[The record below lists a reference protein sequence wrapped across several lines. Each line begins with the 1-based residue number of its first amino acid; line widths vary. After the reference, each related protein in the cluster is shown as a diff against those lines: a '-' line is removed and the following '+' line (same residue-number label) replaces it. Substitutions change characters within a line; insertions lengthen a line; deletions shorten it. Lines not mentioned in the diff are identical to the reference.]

1 MIKINQLKLPVGHS
15 QKDLED
21 KIRKTLRIPSKE
33 TFHYEV
39 MRRSL
44 DARKKP
50 SLFYVYCIYVTIR
63 QENSIVKKLHQPSV
77 SLVTETGYRFS
88 EMGQERLNRRP
99 VIVGA
104 GPCGLF
110 AAWQLTLAGY
120 APLILERG
128 KQVEDRSADVERF
141 WKTGILQ
148 PDSNVQFGEGGA
160 GTFSDGKLN
169 TVVKDPSG
177 RNRYV
182 LETFVKFGAPSDILY
197 DAKPHIGTDIL
208 AKVIK
213 NMRDYLIKHGAEFRF
228 QTCLKDIQIKENA
241 LQALVTEDDT
251 VIPADVAILALGHS
265 ARDTFTML
273 HRHQLPMEAKN
284 FAVGFRVEHPQQMID
299 DAMYGNGK
307 RNQSILG
314 WCLRGGS
321 GRLVSLSAD
330 ERCMERLVSEQFG
343 GLFHRL
349 LCSSLEE
356 SRWRIRTGR
365 ADRRCGTSGSGKY
378 ERQYLL
384 EQGRGLLYS
393 DCFRQQRNIS
403 TGCQLDT

>member
-128 KQVEDRSADVERF
+128 KQVEDRQASRS
-141 WKTGILQ
+141 LQ
-148 PDSNVQFGEGGA
+148 
-160 GTFSDGKLN
+160 
-169 TVVKDPSG
+169 TVKQKG
-177 RNRYV
+177 RHRIIV
-182 LETFVKFGAPSDILY
+182 
-197 DAKPHIGTDIL
+197 
-208 AKVIK
+208 
-213 NMRDYLIKHGAEFRF
+213 FRF
-228 QTCLKDIQIKENA
+228 DF
-241 LQALVTEDDT
+241 
-251 VIPADVAILALGHS
+251 
-265 ARDTFTML
+265 R
-273 HRHQLPMEAKN
+273 
-284 FAVGFRVEHPQQMID
+284 FA
-299 DAMYGNGK
+299 
-307 RNQSILG
+307 
-314 WCLRGGS
+314 GS
-321 GRLVSLSAD
+321 
-330 ERCMERLVSEQFG
+330 
-343 GLFHRL
+343 
-349 LCSSLEE
+349 
-356 SRWRIRTGR
+356 GR
-365 ADRRCGTSGSGKY
+365 ADRPRRFSPPVRATKPPRGRNCRNTCSPRPSASCG
-378 ERQYLL
+378 
-384 EQGRGLLYS
+384 
-393 DCFRQQRNIS
+393 
-403 TGCQLDT
+403 

>member
-77 SLVTETGYRFS
+77 SLVTETGYRFY
-88 EMGQERLNRRP
+88 GNGHERLNRRP

-182 LETFVKFGAPSDILY
+182 LETFVKFGAPSEILY

-213 NMRDYLIKHGAEFRF
+213 NMRDYLIEHGAEFRF
-228 QTCLKDIQIKENA
+228 QTCLKDIQIKKM
-241 LQALVTEDDT
+241 
-251 VIPADVAILALGHS
+251 HC
-265 ARDTFTML
+265 
-273 HRHQLPMEAKN
+273 RHL
-284 FAVGFRVEHPQQMID
+284 
-299 DAMYGNGK
+299 
-307 RNQSILG
+307 
-314 WCLRGGS
+314 
-321 GRLVSLSAD
+321 
-330 ERCMERLVSEQFG
+330 
-343 GLFHRL
+343 
-349 LCSSLEE
+349 
-356 SRWRIRTGR
+356 
-365 ADRRCGTSGSGKY
+365 
-378 ERQYLL
+378 
-384 EQGRGLLYS
+384 
-393 DCFRQQRNIS
+393 
-403 TGCQLDT
+403 

>member
-77 SLVTETGYRFS
+77 SFVTETGYRFS
-88 EMGQERLNRRP
+88 EMGHERLNRRP

-141 WKTGILQ
+141 WETGILQ

-169 TVVKDPSG
+169 T
-177 RNRYV
+177 
-182 LETFVKFGAPSDILY
+182 
-197 DAKPHIGTDIL
+197 
-208 AKVIK
+208 
-213 NMRDYLIKHGAEFRF
+213 
-228 QTCLKDIQIKENA
+228 
-241 LQALVTEDDT
+241 
-251 VIPADVAILALGHS
+251 
-265 ARDTFTML
+265 
-273 HRHQLPMEAKN
+273 
-284 FAVGFRVEHPQQMID
+284 
-299 DAMYGNGK
+299 GNS
-307 RNQSILG
+307 SI
-314 WCLRGGS
+314 
-321 GRLVSLSAD
+321 
-330 ERCMERLVSEQFG
+330 
-343 GLFHRL
+343 
-349 LCSSLEE
+349 
-356 SRWRIRTGR
+356 
-365 ADRRCGTSGSGKY
+365 Y
-378 ERQYLL
+378 
-384 EQGRGLLYS
+384 
-393 DCFRQQRNIS
+393 
-403 TGCQLDT
+403 